1 MCAENLGDLI
11 EQQQLESTSTYDPW
25 ESCANLED
33 RVKAV
38 LERVKVGPGRARDVV
53 GVVHAGVLVYA
64 LLELGAEDL
73 RAEEGEDAQEE
84 EEQHQQREDGLD
96 RVDERG
102 QQVLQR
108 LPVPEGR
115 IGGRGRPTDV
125 GGSGVS
131 CLG

>member
-11 EQQQLESTSTYDPW
+11 EQQLESTSMYL
-25 ESCANLED
+25 SLGVANLED

-53 GVVHAGVLVYA
+53 GVVDGGVLVDA

-108 LPVPEGR
+108 LPVPEGH
-115 IGGRGRPTDV
+115 GEGAGAAH
-125 GGSGVS
+125 G
-131 CLG
+131 CWWQW

>member
-1 MCAENLGDLI
+1 M
-11 EQQQLESTSTYDPW
+11 EQQQLESTSMYLYPW
-25 ESCANLED
+25 EYRSNLED

-53 GVVHAGVLVYA
+53 GVVDGGVLVDA

-108 LPVPEGR
+108 LPVPEGHEE
-115 IGGRGRPTDV
+115 GAGAAHGCW
-125 GGSGVS
+125 
-131 CLG
+131 CLMFV

>member
-1 MCAENLGDLI
+1 MGV
-11 EQQQLESTSTYDPW
+11 
-25 ESCANLED
+25 ANLKD

-53 GVVHAGVLVYA
+53 GVVDGGVLVDA

-96 RVDERG
+96 RVDQRG
-102 QQVLQR
+102 QQVLQG
-108 LPVPEGR
+108 LPVP
-115 IGGRGRPTDV
+115 V
-125 GGSGVS
+125 GGGGAAGDGCDC
-131 CLG
+131 CLWFRMLSL

>member
-1 MCAENLGDLI
+1 MEV
-11 EQQQLESTSTYDPW
+11 
-25 ESCANLED
+25 ANLED

-53 GVVHAGVLVYA
+53 GVVDGGVLVDA

-108 LPVPEGR
+108 LPVPEGHGEGAGEGPR
-115 IGGRGRPTDV
+115 MLV
-125 GGSGVS
+125 AVVVVS
-131 CLG
+131 HV